1 MDDYERK
8 QRYAGKTI
16 FESDKESALGLEA
29 TLGKDGEDAVYFWT
43 YDYHETRL
51 SKEEALRL
59 AEAIQDYFNGH
70 YLNGKGLA

>member
-1 MDDYERK
+1 MSDDHKCK
-8 QRYAGKTI
+8 QRHAGKTI

-51 SKEEALRL
+51 SKEEVLRL
-59 AEAIQDYFNGH
+59 AEAIRKYYGP
-70 YLNGKGLA
+70 